1 MEAGGRIKMSVQ
13 VENLEK
19 SMAKLTVTVSA
30 EDFEKALQRAYQK
43 QKKNIS
49 IPGFRKGKVPRQV
62 IEKMYGAGVFYEDA
76 ANSILPGAYADAAKE
91 SGLDI
96 TSTPQID
103 VTQIEKGKDFIFT
116 ATVAL
121 KPDVVLGQYKGVEV
135 PKPDRTVTDEDVEKA
150 LKEEQEKN
158 ARQITVEDGGA
169 ENGDSVVMDY
179 EGKIDGEP
187 FEGGSAKNHT
197 LVLGSGSFIPGFE
210 DGLLGVKGG
219 ETRDVE
225 VTFPEDYHAEELKGK
240 KAVFTCKVERVTRK
254 ELPELDDEFAQEVS
268 EFDTLD
274 AYKADVRKNLETK
287 KEEAARQEIKDNA
300 VSKAAQNSTI
310 EIPAP
315 MIDTQADRMIDNFAR
330 RLQAQGMSMQQ
341 YMQFTGSDENMMREQ
356 VKPQAEI
363 QIRNQLTLEKIAE
376 TENIQVSD
384 EEVDQEIEKM
394 AKAYNM
400 EPDKMKEIIG
410 DEEKENIRK
419 DLADQKA
426 MDLVAD
432 AAVEVEKKE
441 EPAKAE
447 EAAEDAGE
455 TKTEE

>member
-1 MEAGGRIKMSVQ
+1 MSVQ

-30 EDFEKALQRAYQK
+30 EDFENALQRAYQK

-240 KAVFTCKVERVTRK
+240 KAVFTCNVEKVTRK

-376 TENIQVSD
+376 AENIQVSD

>member
-1 MEAGGRIKMSVQ
+1 MSVQ

-240 KAVFTCKVERVTRK
+240 KAVFTCRVEKVTRK

-455 TKTEE
+455 AKTEE

>member
-240 KAVFTCKVERVTRK
+240 KAVFTCKVEKVTRK

-455 TKTEE
+455 AKTEE

>member
-1 MEAGGRIKMSVQ
+1 MSVQ

-30 EDFEKALQRAYQK
+30 EDFENALQRAYQK

-330 RLQAQGMSMQQ
+330 RLQAQ
-341 YMQFTGSDENMMREQ
+341 D
-356 VKPQAEI
+356 
-363 QIRNQLTLEKIAE
+363 
-376 TENIQVSD
+376 
-384 EEVDQEIEKM
+384 
-394 AKAYNM
+394 
-400 EPDKMKEIIG
+400 
-410 DEEKENIRK
+410 RK
-419 DLADQKA
+419 S
-426 MDLVAD
+426 V
-432 AAVEVEKKE
+432 V
-441 EPAKAE
+441 
-447 EAAEDAGE
+447 
-455 TKTEE
+455 

>member
-1 MEAGGRIKMSVQ
+1 MSVQ

-240 KAVFTCKVERVTRK
+240 KAVFTCKVEKVTRK

-400 EPDKMKEIIG
+400 EPDKIKEIIG

-455 TKTEE
+455 AKTEE

>member
-1 MEAGGRIKMSVQ
+1 MSVQ

-240 KAVFTCKVERVTRK
+240 KAVFTCKVEKVTRK

-376 TENIQVSD
+376 AENIQVSD

>member
-1 MEAGGRIKMSVQ
+1 MSVQ

-384 EEVDQEIEKM
+384 EELDQEIEKM
-394 AKAYNM
+394 AKAYNL

-419 DLADQKA
+419 DLAEQKA

-455 TKTEE
+455 AKTEE

>member
-240 KAVFTCKVERVTRK
+240 KAVFTCKVEKVTRK

-376 TENIQVSD
+376 AENIQVSD

-455 TKTEE
+455 AKTEE

>member
-1 MEAGGRIKMSVQ
+1 M
-13 VENLEK
+13 
-19 SMAKLTVTVSA
+19 
-30 EDFEKALQRAYQK
+30 
-43 QKKNIS
+43 
-49 IPGFRKGKVPRQV
+49 
-62 IEKMYGAGVFYEDA
+62 
-76 ANSILPGAYADAAKE
+76 
-91 SGLDI
+91 
-96 TSTPQID
+96 
-103 VTQIEKGKDFIFT
+103 
-116 ATVAL
+116 
-121 KPDVVLGQYKGVEV
+121 VLGQYKGVEV

-240 KAVFTCKVERVTRK
+240 KAVFTCKVEKVTRK

-455 TKTEE
+455 AKTEE

>member
-1 MEAGGRIKMSVQ
+1 MSVQ

-76 ANSILPGAYADAAKE
+76 ANGILPGAYADAAKE

-135 PKPDRTVTDEDVEKA
+135 PKVDRTGTDEDVDKD
-150 LKEEQEKN
+150 LKDEQEKN

-210 DGLLGVKGG
+210 DGLIGVKGG

-240 KAVFTCKVERVTRK
+240 KAVFTCKVEKVTRK

-274 AYKADVRKNLETK
+274 EYKADVRKNLETK

-384 EEVDQEIEKM
+384 EELDQEIEKM
-394 AKAYNM
+394 AKAYNL

-455 TKTEE
+455 AKTEE

>member
-76 ANSILPGAYADAAKE
+76 ANGILPGAYADAAKE

-135 PKPDRTVTDEDVEKA
+135 PKVDRTVTDEDVDKA
-150 LKEEQEKN
+150 LKDEQEKN

-210 DGLLGVKGG
+210 DGLIGVKGG

-240 KAVFTCKVERVTRK
+240 KAVFTCKVEKVTRK

-274 AYKADVRKNLETK
+274 EYKADVRKNLETK

-384 EEVDQEIEKM
+384 EELDQEIEKM
-394 AKAYNM
+394 AKAYNL

-419 DLADQKA
+419 DLAEQKA

-455 TKTEE
+455 AKTEE

>member
-1 MEAGGRIKMSVQ
+1 MSVQ

-240 KAVFTCKVERVTRK
+240 KAVFTCKVEKVTRK

-376 TENIQVSD
+376 AENIQVSD

-426 MDLVAD
+426 MDLVAN

-455 TKTEE
+455 AKTEE

>member
-1 MEAGGRIKMSVQ
+1 MSVQ

-376 TENIQVSD
+376 AENIQVSD
-384 EEVDQEIEKM
+384 EELDQEIEKM

>member
-1 MEAGGRIKMSVQ
+1 MSVQ

-30 EDFEKALQRAYQK
+30 GDFEKALQRAYQK

-76 ANSILPGAYADAAKE
+76 ANGILPGAYADAAKE

-135 PKPDRTVTDEDVEKA
+135 PKVDRTVTDEDVDKA
-150 LKEEQEKN
+150 LKDEQEKN

-210 DGLLGVKGG
+210 DGLIGVKGG

-240 KAVFTCKVERVTRK
+240 KAVFTCKVEKVTRK

-274 AYKADVRKNLETK
+274 EYKADVRKNLETK

-384 EEVDQEIEKM
+384 EELDQEIEKM
-394 AKAYNM
+394 AKAYNL

-419 DLADQKA
+419 DLAEQKA

-441 EPAKAE
+441 ESAKAE

-455 TKTEE
+455 AKTEE

>member
-30 EDFEKALQRAYQK
+30 EDFENALQRAYQK

-240 KAVFTCKVERVTRK
+240 KAVFTCKVEKVTRK

-455 TKTEE
+455 AKTEE

>member
-1 MEAGGRIKMSVQ
+1 MSVQ

-30 EDFEKALQRAYQK
+30 EDFENALQRAYQK

-116 ATVAL
+116 AAVAL

-240 KAVFTCKVERVTRK
+240 KAVFTCKVEKVTRK

-376 TENIQVSD
+376 AENIQVSD

-455 TKTEE
+455 AKTEE

>member
-1 MEAGGRIKMSVQ
+1 MSVQ

-240 KAVFTCKVERVTRK
+240 KAVFTCNVEKVTRK

-455 TKTEE
+455 AKTEE

>member
-1 MEAGGRIKMSVQ
+1 MSVQ

-240 KAVFTCKVERVTRK
+240 KAVFTCKVEKVTRK

-376 TENIQVSD
+376 AENIQVSD

-394 AKAYNM
+394 AKA
-400 EPDKMKEIIG
+400 
-410 DEEKENIRK
+410 
-419 DLADQKA
+419 
-426 MDLVAD
+426 
-432 AAVEVEKKE
+432 
-441 EPAKAE
+441 
-447 EAAEDAGE
+447 
-455 TKTEE
+455 

>member
-1 MEAGGRIKMSVQ
+1 MSVQ

-30 EDFEKALQRAYQK
+30 EDFENALQRAYQK

-240 KAVFTCKVERVTRK
+240 KAVFTCKVEKVTRK

-376 TENIQVSD
+376 AENIQVSD

>member
-1 MEAGGRIKMSVQ
+1 M
-13 VENLEK
+13 
-19 SMAKLTVTVSA
+19 
-30 EDFEKALQRAYQK
+30 
-43 QKKNIS
+43 
-49 IPGFRKGKVPRQV
+49 
-62 IEKMYGAGVFYEDA
+62 
-76 ANSILPGAYADAAKE
+76 
-91 SGLDI
+91 
-96 TSTPQID
+96 
-103 VTQIEKGKDFIFT
+103 
-116 ATVAL
+116 
-121 KPDVVLGQYKGVEV
+121 
-135 PKPDRTVTDEDVEKA
+135 
-150 LKEEQEKN
+150 
-158 ARQITVEDGGA
+158 
-169 ENGDSVVMDY
+169 
-179 EGKIDGEP
+179 
-187 FEGGSAKNHT
+187 
-197 LVLGSGSFIPGFE
+197 
-210 DGLLGVKGG
+210 
-219 ETRDVE
+219 
-225 VTFPEDYHAEELKGK
+225 
-240 KAVFTCKVERVTRK
+240 
-254 ELPELDDEFAQEVS
+254 
-268 EFDTLD
+268 
-274 AYKADVRKNLETK
+274 
-287 KEEAARQEIKDNA
+287 
-300 VSKAAQNSTI
+300 SKAAQNSTI

-376 TENIQVSD
+376 AENIQVSD

>member
-1 MEAGGRIKMSVQ
+1 MSVQ

-240 KAVFTCKVERVTRK
+240 KAVFTCKVEKVTRK

-376 TENIQVSD
+376 AENIQVSD

-455 TKTEE
+455 AKTEE

>member
-1 MEAGGRIKMSVQ
+1 MSVQ

-240 KAVFTCKVERVTRK
+240 KAVFTCKVEKVTRK

-376 TENIQVSD
+376 AENIQVSD

-426 MDLVAD
+426 MDLIAD

-455 TKTEE
+455 AKTEE

>member
-1 MEAGGRIKMSVQ
+1 MSVQ

-240 KAVFTCKVERVTRK
+240 KAVFTCRVEKVTRK

-300 VSKAAQNSTI
+300 VSKAAHNSTI

-376 TENIQVSD
+376 AENIQVSD

-455 TKTEE
+455 AKTEE

>member
-240 KAVFTCKVERVTRK
+240 KAVFTCRVEKVTRK

-376 TENIQVSD
+376 AENIQVSD

-455 TKTEE
+455 AKTEE

>member
-179 EGKIDGEP
+179 EGKINGEP

-240 KAVFTCKVERVTRK
+240 KAVFTCKVEKVTRK

-455 TKTEE
+455 AKTEE

>member
-1 MEAGGRIKMSVQ
+1 MSVQ

-76 ANSILPGAYADAAKE
+76 ANGILPGAYADAAKE

-135 PKPDRTVTDEDVEKA
+135 PKVDRTVTDEDVDKD
-150 LKEEQEKN
+150 LKDEQEKN

-197 LVLGSGSFIPGFE
+197 LVLGSGSFIPDFE
-210 DGLLGVKGG
+210 DGLIGVKGG

-240 KAVFTCKVERVTRK
+240 KAVFTCKVEKVTRK

-274 AYKADVRKNLETK
+274 EYKADVRKNLETK

-384 EEVDQEIEKM
+384 EELDQEIEKM
-394 AKAYNM
+394 AKAYNL

-419 DLADQKA
+419 DLAEQKA

-455 TKTEE
+455 AKTEE

>member
-1 MEAGGRIKMSVQ
+1 MSVQ

-30 EDFEKALQRAYQK
+30 EDFENALQRAYQK

-376 TENIQVSD
+376 AENIQVSD

-419 DLADQKA
+419 DLAEQKA

-455 TKTEE
+455 AKTEE

>member
-1 MEAGGRIKMSVQ
+1 MSVQ

-76 ANSILPGAYADAAKE
+76 ANGILPGAYADAAKE

-103 VTQIEKGKDFIFT
+103 VTQIEKGRDFIFT

-135 PKPDRTVTDEDVEKA
+135 PKVDRTVTDEDVDKA
-150 LKEEQEKN
+150 LKDEQEKN
-158 ARQITVEDGGA
+158 ARQITVEDSGA

-210 DGLLGVKGG
+210 DGLIGVKGG

-240 KAVFTCKVERVTRK
+240 KAVFTCKVEKVTRK

-274 AYKADVRKNLETK
+274 EYKADVRKNLETK

-384 EEVDQEIEKM
+384 EELDQEIEKM
-394 AKAYNM
+394 AKAYNL

-419 DLADQKA
+419 DLAEQKA

-455 TKTEE
+455 AKTEE

>member
-1 MEAGGRIKMSVQ
+1 MSVQ

-19 SMAKLTVTVSA
+19 SMAKLTITVSA

-103 VTQIEKGKDFIFT
+103 VTQIEKGKDFIFA

-240 KAVFTCKVERVTRK
+240 KAVFTCKVEKVTRK

-384 EEVDQEIEKM
+384 EELDQEIEKM
-394 AKAYNM
+394 AKAYNL

-419 DLADQKA
+419 DLAEQKA

-455 TKTEE
+455 AKTEE

>member
-1 MEAGGRIKMSVQ
+1 MSVQ

-76 ANSILPGAYADAAKE
+76 ANGILPGAYADAAKE

-135 PKPDRTVTDEDVEKA
+135 PKVDRTVTDEDVDKA
-150 LKEEQEKN
+150 LKDEQEKN

-187 FEGGSAKNHT
+187 FEGGTAKNHT

-210 DGLLGVKGG
+210 DGLIGVKGG

-240 KAVFTCKVERVTRK
+240 KAVFTCKVEKVTRK

-274 AYKADVRKNLETK
+274 EYKEDVRKNLETK

-384 EEVDQEIEKM
+384 EELDQEIEKM
-394 AKAYNM
+394 AKAYNL

-419 DLADQKA
+419 DLAEQKA

-455 TKTEE
+455 AKTEE